1 MLWLRA
7 ILPVIGHILNCV
19 KGLNMIISFIRFDWQ
34 MGLDYSDIFIDLR
47 TGTMGQRY
55 WRLYL
60 QIQGQ
65 TQDGDCSGG
74 NLTFQRMRSEAS
86 R

>member
-19 KGLNMIISFIRFDWQ
+19 KGLNMIVSFIRFDWQ
-34 MGLDYSDIFIDLR
+34 MGLDYSDIFSDLR

-55 WRLYL
+55 WRL
-60 QIQGQ
+60 
-65 TQDGDCSGG
+65 
-74 NLTFQRMRSEAS
+74 
-86 R
+86 